1 MDQSDP
7 MPGNSTGN
15 DNASAHDGAAL
26 PDARSLAGL
35 ARRLDRP
42 VVLVGLMGV
51 GKSTIG
57 RKLAQALGTKFVDAD
72 DAIVEAAQMSIP
84 EIFEKFGEPYFRD
97 GERRVIARIIE
108 DTQGRP
114 AVIATGGGAFVD
126 PETRAMILDK
136 AIAVWLDGDIDVL
149 VERVSRKN
157 TRPLLVDKDPREVL
171 SELMEKRRPAYAQ
184 AHIRAVSDAGPQMA
198 SVARILAALEDY
210 EG

>member
-26 PDARSLAGL
+26 PNARALAEL
-35 ARRLDRP
+35 SRKLDRP

-57 RKLAQALGTKFVDAD
+57 RKLAQALGTRFVDAD

-84 EIFEKFGEPYFRD
+84 EIFEKFGEAYFRD

-108 DTQGRP
+108 DMHGHP

-126 PETRAMILDK
+126 AETRAMILDK
-136 AIAVWLDGDIDVL
+136 AIAVWLDGDLDVL

-157 TRPLLVDKDPREVL
+157 TRPLLIGKDPREVL
-171 SELMEKRRPAYAQ
+171 SRLMEERRPAYCQ
-184 AHIRAVSDAGPQMA
+184 AHIRAVSDAGPQAA
-198 SVARILAALEDY
+198 SVARILAALEEY